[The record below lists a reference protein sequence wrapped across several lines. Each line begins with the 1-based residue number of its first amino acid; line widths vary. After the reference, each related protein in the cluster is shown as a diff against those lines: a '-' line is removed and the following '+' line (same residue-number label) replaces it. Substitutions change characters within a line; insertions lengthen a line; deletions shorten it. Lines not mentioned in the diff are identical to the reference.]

1 MTKPF
6 MTLAAKV
13 GMGGC
18 LGLAAM
24 APAMAEDLKVADF
37 DYFRLQ
43 ASLSAVAAPTVTER
57 TKDSA
62 GITTEYDWNGSRDTG
77 FQAAVTAL
85 FGRGTTTGGEG
96 WQWGAE
102 LVFGN
107 YDITPSD
114 FTVNGS
120 VINNGSG
127 TDLSYRT
134 IGINVLGGWQMG
146 ITDLN
151 EFTGFI
157 EIMPHLGGGFAFA
170 DNETNTAATGS
181 PAVYE
186 KGSGTG
192 MYWEAGLRLGAY
204 ITERRYIYGFNISYA
219 YSGSAVDM
227 DVAGGFSSKLDLTR
241 RGFGLGGVFGY
252 RF

>member
-24 APAMAEDLKVADF
+24 APAMAEDLKVVDF

-43 ASLSAVAAPTVTER
+43 ASLSVAAAPNVTEDSQDSSGTN
-57 TKDSA
+57 TKY
-62 GITTEYDWNGSRDTG
+62 EWNGIGDTG

-107 YDITPSD
+107 YDITPTD
-114 FTVNGS
+114 FSVNGN

-127 TDLSYRT
+127 KNLYYRT
-134 IGINVLGGWQMG
+134 IGVNVLGGWQWG
-146 ITDLN
+146 VTDLD

-157 EIMPHLGGGFAFA
+157 EVMPHLGGGIAFA
-170 DNETNTAATGS
+170 DNEINTAATGT

-186 KGSGTG
+186 QGSGSG
-192 MYWEAGLRLGAY
+192 LYWEAGLRLGAY
-204 ITERRYIYGFNISYA
+204 ITERRFIYGVNISYA
-219 YSGSAVDM
+219 YSGSRVDM
-227 DVAGGFSSKLDLTR
+227 DVPGGFSSELHLTR
-241 RGFGLGGVFGY
+241 SGFGIGGVAGY